1 MRKPKEIKKEKVV
14 LSFEDNT
21 SVYAE
26 NCKVIYESFLKKG
39 FTTEQSFQLL
49 LKLIDKTNCSF

>member
-1 MRKPKEIKKEKVV
+1 MRKTKETKKDVV

-26 NCKVIYESFLKKG
+26 NCKIIFESFIKKG
-39 FTTEQSFQLL
+39 FTSEQAFQLL

>member
-1 MRKPKEIKKEKVV
+1 MSRKTKEIKKDVG

-21 SVYAE
+21 SIYAE

-39 FTTEQSFQLL
+39 FTIEQSFQLL
-49 LKLIDKTNCSF
+49 LKLINKTNCSF